1 MTFNPSPSAHPL
13 LLITYRILAPITWS
27 CSLCIRCPRL
37 TTAVPWNITVVVI
50 LWMQDVSITIVMIIA
65 SSAITTTV
73 VVVGHIR
80 WIRINPLLL
89 LLLLIQHIPP
99 VRTILVRISTATTAT
114 AQPPSAGPTYPL
126 VCLLLLL
133 PLVPTG
139 WRSRLLPELGRVL
152 VEVAHL
158 ERLGLFLVRLELAL
172 LHHCHVHRGLDL
184 H

>member
-1 MTFNPSPSAHPL
+1 
-13 LLITYRILAPITWS
+13 
-27 CSLCIRCPRL
+27 
-37 TTAVPWNITVVVI
+37 
-50 LWMQDVSITIVMIIA
+50 MQDVSITIVMIIA
-65 SSAITTTV
+65 SSAITTTTTV

-99 VRTILVRISTATTAT
+99 VRTILVRISTPTTAT
-114 AQPPSAGPTYPL
+114 AQSPSAGPTYPL
-126 VCLLLLL
+126 VCLLVL

-139 WRSRLLPELGRVL
+139 WCCRLLPELGRVL
-152 VEVAHL
+152 VKVAHL

-184 H
+184 HCLLPWTRGQGSIVVIGITIDGTCREHTPRGQ